1 MSQQKEQLVGISIK
15 PLDELVRELP
25 PDVQVEVRDFVEQL
39 IAKRQRVA
47 GRKLRQDWAGGVRD
61 YRDQYTA
68 LELQRKALDWR
79 DQ

>member
-1 MSQQKEQLVGISIK
+1 MGTSIK

-47 GRKLRQDWAGGVRD
+47 GRKLRQDWAGGLRD

>member
-1 MSQQKEQLVGISIK
+1 M
-15 PLDELVRELP
+15 
-25 PDVQVEVRDFVEQL
+25 F
-39 IAKRQRVA
+39 KRKYETLWSSSSRSVNA
-47 GRKLRQDWAGGVRD
+47 WRKLRQDWAGGLRD

>member
-1 MSQQKEQLVGISIK
+1 MGTSIK
-15 PLDELVRELP
+15 PLDQLVRELP
-25 PDVQVEVRDFVEQL
+25 PDVQVEVRDFVEQI

-47 GRKLRQDWAGGVRD
+47 GRKLRQDWAGGLRD
-61 YRDQYTA
+61 YRDQYTT

>member
-1 MSQQKEQLVGISIK
+1 MGTSTK

-25 PDVQVEVRDFVEQL
+25 PDVQAEVRDFVEQI
-39 IAKRQRVA
+39 IAKRQRGA
-47 GRKLRQDWAGGVRD
+47 GRKLRQDWAGGLRD

>member
-1 MSQQKEQLVGISIK
+1 MGISIK

-39 IAKRQRVA
+39 IAKCQRVT
-47 GRKLRQDWAGGVRD
+47 GHKLRQDWAGGLRD

>member
-1 MSQQKEQLVGISIK
+1 MGTSIK

-47 GRKLRQDWAGGVRD
+47 GRKLRQDWAGGLRD

-68 LELQRKALDWR
+68 LELQSKALDWR

>member
-1 MSQQKEQLVGISIK
+1 VGTSTK

-25 PDVQVEVRDFVEQL
+25 LDVQAEVRDFVEQL
-39 IAKRQRVA
+39 IAKRERSL
-47 GRKLRQDWAGGVRD
+47 GRKLRQDWAGGLRD